1 MKALI
6 RLFKAVEIESHNTK
20 KSDPSILNRTL
31 KNGFVFSPEI
41 VGSYSEEHLHELATS
56 VEEELGLSSEQI
68 NSAFHKSWQ
77 KVRDADMTQLIM
89 EQMIHYFTTY
99 GFERLGIYN
108 EASVYIPAE
117 KLEAPDFGMDGMHI
131 IPINGY
137 TKNEIKDKLIS
148 LLESGIALAEDTVKD
163 VVEVFKHF
171 NIVLESIDDVKNK
184 EVRISLCDHLGVFP
198 KDPVE
203 FLRYAIY
210 KATGKTL
217 LIKSGGSVEGIK
229 EGEDVYPLF
238 TKYQEM
244 YGLERLAEIF
254 YRFKPLFL
262 AFKTKDG
269 MPAIINK
276 IRKLAPKYHQPMPVD
291 FLNSVTA
298 IIKSGSKIDDVV
310 LEHHLAKVNTFR
322 KIRLAYALKYRTK
335 DVDTILYKIRNGKGY
350 ATDFSFENKDEARR
364 VLTMVI
370 DSIIADL
377 KENVEGKK
385 IYIPGYVK
393 YALPATE
400 KQFTGDFPSGTCIIS
415 PKDMVAGI
423 QWKNTEDHRID
434 LDLSLIN
441 ITGNKI
447 GWDAAYR
454 SDGGSILFSGDITD
468 AHRPKGASELFAIRK
483 QSKQEYLMFVNF
495 FNYMEDVEV
504 PFNIVVAQ
512 EKITRAVKNHV
523 LDPNNIM
530 AIAKS
535 KIDERQKVL
544 GLLVV
549 TTGEC
554 RFYFSE
560 IGIGRSISVGGG
572 NNYVEHSLL
581 YLSNFYRNMMNL
593 GELLSAAGAIV
604 LTSIDDSENIDIDID
619 LSPNNLEKDKIIK
632 LLS

>member
-1 MKALI
+1 M
-6 RLFKAVEIESHNTK
+6 
-20 KSDPSILNRTL
+20 
-31 KNGFVFSPEI
+31 
-41 VGSYSEEHLHELATS
+41 
-56 VEEELGLSSEQI
+56 
-68 NSAFHKSWQ
+68 
-77 KVRDADMTQLIM
+77 
-89 EQMIHYFTTY
+89 
-99 GFERLGIYN
+99 
-108 EASVYIPAE
+108 
-117 KLEAPDFGMDGMHI
+117 
-131 IPINGY
+131 
-137 TKNEIKDKLIS
+137 
-148 LLESGIALAEDTVKD
+148 
-163 VVEVFKHF
+163 
-171 NIVLESIDDVKNK
+171 
-184 EVRISLCDHLGVFP
+184 
-198 KDPVE
+198 
-203 FLRYAIY
+203 
-210 KATGKTL
+210 
-217 LIKSGGSVEGIK
+217 
-229 EGEDVYPLF
+229 
-238 TKYQEM
+238 
-244 YGLERLAEIF
+244 
-254 YRFKPLFL
+254 
-262 AFKTKDG
+262 
-269 MPAIINK
+269 
-276 IRKLAPKYHQPMPVD
+276 
-291 FLNSVTA
+291 
-298 IIKSGSKIDDVV
+298 
-310 LEHHLAKVNTFR
+310 
-322 KIRLAYALKYRTK
+322 
-335 DVDTILYKIRNGKGY
+335 DTILYKIRNGKGY